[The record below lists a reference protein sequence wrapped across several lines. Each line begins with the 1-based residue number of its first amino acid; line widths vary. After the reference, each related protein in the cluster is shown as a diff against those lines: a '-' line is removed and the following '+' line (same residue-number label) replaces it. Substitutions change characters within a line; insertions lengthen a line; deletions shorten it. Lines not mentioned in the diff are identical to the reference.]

1 MPEDW
6 TIDELASH
14 VAEALAIDYTGAP
27 SGRVRAVPDRRAIRW
42 YTTIGLLDRPSGAR
56 GRQARYGPRHL
67 RQLVAIKR
75 LQAAGSTLAEI
86 QAELVGATDATLA
99 KIARLPVDRSQAAA
113 AVGAGVADA
122 RPRTERAGFW
132 RDRPTTPLAPDA
144 TAAVARPAGHAAA
157 ALGPPAADP
166 HTLTGVRLAP
176 GVTLL
181 LESAPDTG
189 DVAALRAAAG
199 PLLTEL
205 ARRGLTG
212 QGRP

>member
-1 MPEDW
+1 MPEVW
-6 TIDELASH
+6 TIDELASR
-14 VAEALAIDYTGAP
+14 VAEALAVDYPGAP

-42 YTTIGLLDRPSGAR
+42 YATIGLLDRPAGTR
-56 GRQARYGPRHL
+56 GRQATYGPRHL

-86 QAELVGATDATLA
+86 QAELMGATDAKLA
-99 KIARLPVDRSQAAA
+99 KIARLPVDRSGALTT
-113 AVGAGVADA
+113 VGAVPAAGAAGA
-122 RPRTERAGFW
+122 RPAERAAFW
-132 RDRPTTPLAPDA
+132 RDRPTMP
-144 TAAVARPAGHAAA
+144 VAGDAAA
-157 ALGPPAADP
+157 TGPHPADET

-181 LESAPDTG
+181 LESAPDPA

-199 PLLTEL
+199 GLLMEL